1 MKHIRIEKDFWTL
14 FPEARIAVVCL
25 KGIRNAGT
33 HPGIEE
39 DLRSANGKAVQYLG
53 KEVFS
58 ENPAV
63 AVWRDAYRQFKTK
76 KGVRSSIENL
86 LKRVEKGNPV
96 GAINPLVDLYNTI
109 SLEYGLP
116 CGGEDID
123 TLQGDLLLTLASGGE
138 SFLALGDEAED
149 PALPGE
155 VVYKDDLG
163 IVCRCWNWRDGIRTM
178 LTEQTSHAL
187 LVMESVDPGRH
198 GALAEAAQQLA
209 ERAVRHL
216 GGESR
221 RAVLDPD
228 NSVFPLL

>member
-1 MKHIRIEKDFWTL
+1 MKHIRITQEFWTL
-14 FPEARIAVVCL
+14 FPEARVAVVCL
-25 KGIRNAGT
+25 TGIRNTGS
-33 HPGIEE
+33 HPRIEE
-39 DLRSANGKAVQYLG
+39 ELRCANEKAVQYLE
-53 KEVFS
+53 KEIFS

-63 AVWRDAYRQFKTK
+63 AVWRDAYRRFKTK

-96 GAINPLVDLYNTI
+96 STINPLVDLYNAI

-123 TLQGDLLLTLASGGE
+123 TLQGDLLLTLANGGE

-178 LTEQTSHAL
+178 LTEQTSNAL

-198 GALAEAAQQLA
+198 EALAEAARQLS
-209 ERAVRHL
+209 ERAVRCL

-221 RAVLDPD
+221 IKILDRND
-228 NSVFPLL
+228 SAFPLL

>member
-1 MKHIRIEKDFWTL
+1 MKHLRITQDFWTL

-25 KGIRNAGT
+25 TGIRNTGSSAELSEG
-33 HPGIEE
+33 
-39 DLRSANGKAVQYLG
+39 LRCANEKAAQYLG

-63 AVWRDAYRQFKTK
+63 AVWREAYRQFKTK

-96 GAINPLVDLYNTI
+96 SAINPLVDLYNTI

-123 TLQGDLLLTLASGGE
+123 TLQGDLLLTLADGGE
-138 SFLALGDEAED
+138 SFLALGDEIED

-155 VVYKDDLG
+155 VVYKDELG

-178 LTEQTSHAL
+178 LTEQTSNAL
-187 LVMESVDPGRH
+187 LVMESVDPARH
-198 GALAEAAQQLA
+198 EVLKEAAEQMS
-209 ERAVRHL
+209 ERAVKHL

-221 RAVLDPD
+221 MMILNQS

>member
-1 MKHIRIEKDFWTL
+1 MKHIRISGDFWAL
-14 FPEARIAVVCL
+14 FPEARIAVICL
-25 KGIRNAGT
+25 KGIRNTGS
-33 HPGIEE
+33 HPEIVQA
-39 DLRSANGKAVQYLG
+39 LKSANEEAVKFLG

-63 AVWRDAYRQFKTK
+63 AVWRQAYQKFKTK

-86 LKRVEKGNPV
+86 LKRVEKGNAV

-123 TLQGDLLLTLASGGE
+123 ELRGDMVLTLAKGGE
-138 SFLALGDEAED
+138 SFLGLGDETED

-178 LTEQTSHAL
+178 LTENTVNAVL
-187 LVMESVDPGRH
+187 IMESVDPGRH
-198 GALAEAAQQLA
+198 EALAEAAEKLA
-209 ERAVRHL
+209 KRSVQHL

-221 RAVLDPD
+221 AAILTREEPT
-228 NSVFPLL
+228 FPLI

>member
-1 MKHIRIEKDFWTL
+1 MKHLRITQDFWTL
-14 FPEARIAVVCL
+14 FPEARIAVVSL
-25 KGIRNAGT
+25 IGIHNTDSPAKL
-33 HPGIEE
+33 EE
-39 DLRSANGKAVQYLG
+39 ELRYANEKAVQYLG
-53 KEVFS
+53 KDVFS

-63 AVWRDAYRQFKTK
+63 AVWREAYRQFKTK

-96 GAINPLVDLYNTI
+96 SVINPLVDLYNTI

-123 TLQGDLLLTLASGGE
+123 TLQGDLLLTLAVGGE
-138 SFLALGDEAED
+138 PFLALGDETED
-149 PALPGE
+149 SALPGE
-155 VVYKDDLG
+155 VVYKDELG

-178 LTEQTSHAL
+178 LTEQTTNAL

-198 GALAEAAQQLA
+198 EALREAAEQMA
-209 ERAVRHL
+209 KRAVRYL

-221 RAVLDPD
+221 MMILDRR
-228 NSVFPLL
+228 NNVFPLL

>member
-1 MKHIRIEKDFWTL
+1 MKHIRISEDFWAL

-25 KGIRNAGT
+25 KGVRNTGSNPEILRALKAAN
-33 HPGIEE
+33 EE
-39 DLRSANGKAVQYLG
+39 AVKHLG

-63 AVWRDAYRQFKTK
+63 AVWRQAYQQFKTK

-86 LKRVEKGNPV
+86 LKRVEKGNAV
-96 GAINPLVDLYNTI
+96 GAINPLVDLYNTL
-109 SLEYGLP
+109 SLDYGLP

-123 TLQGDLLLTLASGGE
+123 SIQGDMVLTLAQGGE
-138 SFLALGDEAED
+138 SFLGLGDETED

-163 IVCRCWNWRDGIRTM
+163 IVCRCWNWRDGVRTM
-178 LTEQTSHAL
+178 LTEKTVNAVL
-187 LVMESVDPGRH
+187 IMESVDPQRH
-198 GALAEAAQQLA
+198 GALAEAAEKLA
-209 ERAVRHL
+209 RLSVQHL

-221 RAVLDPD
+221 TAILTRHDPM
-228 NSVFPLL
+228 FPLI

>member
-1 MKHIRIEKDFWTL
+1 MKHIRITEPFWTL
-14 FPEARIAVVCL
+14 FPDVHIGVACL
-25 KGIRNAGT
+25 TGIRNTGA
-33 HPGIEE
+33 HPELEE
-39 DLRSANGKAVQYLG
+39 GLRSANQKATAHLG

-63 AVWRDAYRQFKTK
+63 AAWREAYRRFKTK
-76 KGVRSSIENL
+76 KGVRSSVENL

-96 GAINPLVDLYNTI
+96 GSINPLVDLYNTI

-123 TLQGDLLLTLASGGE
+123 TLRGDLLLTLADGGE
-138 SFLALGDEAED
+138 SFLALGDEKED

-163 IVCRCWNWRDGIRTM
+163 IVCRCWNWRDGMRTM
-178 LTEQTSHAL
+178 LTEQTTNAL
-187 LVMESVDPGRH
+187 LVMESVDPARH
-198 GALAEAAQQLA
+198 GDLAKALEDLA
-209 ERAVRHL
+209 KRAVHAL

-221 RAVLDPD
+221 TMILDSKND
-228 NSVFPLL
+228 AFPLL